1 MNNMR
6 CNSVIFV
13 LAILLAFSCVAKAQR
28 NLEPL
33 PEEIASVVLSKREQ
47 IEREL
52 TTLQEN
58 EWTGKYRANDGT
70 TVTSFLDWS
79 PTSGFTVW
87 RENCSRPGIAW
98 VNYGNANFNGNS
110 LTLLPERT
118 EKGQHTYTFS
128 SPNLVPVK
136 WDEQH
141 WLIPSNQLVLFA
153 YAVNSGSVEEIETFF
168 VKIEDY
174 NKSNKGLPNLPK
186 EYKKYLNVKP
196 IQAKVSA
203 VSPNDSGYP
212 QLTELKLNVGKAE
225 GVIAG
230 MKFYL
235 IGVKDTFASIEV
247 TEVQERTSI
256 ARVGMIGTSGE
267 NNEEYKFKVGWRFS
281 SKMPEGY

>member
-1 MNNMR
+1 MDVRNY
-6 CNSVIFV
+6 SAIFV
-13 LAILLAFSCVAKAQR
+13 LAIVLAFSFVVRAQR

-33 PEEIASVVLSKREQ
+33 PEEIANVVLNKREQ

-52 TTLQEN
+52 TTLQGN
-58 EWTGKYRANDGT
+58 EWAGKYRANDGT

-98 VNYGNANFNGNS
+98 VNYGSANFNGNS
-110 LTLLPERT
+110 LTLSPERT

-128 SPNLVPVK
+128 SPTLVPVK

-141 WLIPSNQLVLFA
+141 WLIPSDQLILFA

-174 NKSNKGLPNLPK
+174 NKSNKGLPDLPK
-186 EYKKYLNVKP
+186 EYKKYLNAKP
-196 IQAKVSA
+196 IRAKVSA
-203 VSPNDSGYP
+203 VNAKDSDYP
-212 QLTELKLNVGKAE
+212 QLTELKLNVGKAK

-235 IGVKDTFASIEV
+235 IGVKDRFASIEI
-247 TEVQERTSI
+247 TEVQEHTSI
-256 ARVGMIGTSGE
+256 ARVG
-267 NNEEYKFKVGWRFS
+267 
-281 SKMPEGY
+281 

>member
-1 MNNMR
+1 MNDMR
-6 CNSVIFV
+6 NNSAIFV
-13 LAILLAFSCVAKAQR
+13 LAILLAFSCVAQAQR

-33 PEEIASVVLSKREQ
+33 PEEIASVVLNKRER

-52 TTLQEN
+52 TTLQGN

-79 PTSGFTVW
+79 PTIGFTVW

-110 LTLLPERT
+110 LTLSPERN

-128 SPNLVPVK
+128 SPTLVPVK

-141 WLIPSNQLVLFA
+141 WLIPSDQLVLFA

-196 IQAKVSA
+196 IQAKVTA
-203 VSPNDSGYP
+203 VGASNENWYP
-212 QLTELKLNVGKAE
+212 PLTLNVGKSAGIVE
-225 GVIAG
+225 G
-230 MKFYL
+230 MKLWL
-235 IGVKDTFASIEV
+235 IGVENIHIQLYV
-247 TEVQERTSI
+247 TEVQEKTSV
-256 ARVGMIGTSGE
+256 ARVISAGTSGE
-267 NNEEYKFKVGWRFS
+267 GDTEIKPKVGWKFN
-281 SKMPEGY
+281 SKLPEDSW